1 MAWSRSPRAFL
12 ALLALVAMTAAR
24 GGTAPPSVDTTSGR
38 ALRSGDVAGFTGP
51 YGSHVWSGI
60 PYAAPPV
67 GRLRWQ
73 APQPP
78 PRWEGVREALATGN
92 ACPQFASPFAGEGR
106 GAKGI
111 VGDEDCLY
119 LDVYAPRAEA
129 GEVAGGG
136 RGLPVML
143 WIHGGGNS
151 IGRAGFYDG
160 GNLAATHD
168 VVVVAIQ
175 YRLGPFGWLRHAALR
190 GEGAS
195 AAERSGNFGTLDT
208 IRALEWVQENI
219 AAFGG
224 DPDNVTL
231 FGESAG
237 ARNVLSLL
245 LSPLAQGLF
254 DRAVMQSG
262 GMGGSTV
269 EEAEGFADAAEPGHP
284 YSSSEILAKLLV
296 QDGAVPDHAAA
307 RTRIASMSAAELESL
322 LRGKSHQEILSAYVE
337 DPSSPPGMLSFPQ
350 VFRDGW
356 VLPRERPIAR
366 LARGAYNQVPV
377 ILGTNRDENKLFMA
391 FDPTLARWRFGLFP
405 IPLDENRYRAQS
417 HHQANAWKAR
427 SVDEPAALMRAAQG
441 PSVYAYRWDWD
452 EERSLPL
459 LYDGA
464 KMLGASHGFE
474 IPFVFGHWDLGPDT
488 RLIFGG
494 GSREGRETLSGQM
507 MSYWAE
513 FAHSGSPGRGRAG
526 DLLEWPAWDDASAEA
541 PKYVV
546 FDTPADGG
554 LRLASE
560 TFTVDRVVADLMVD
574 PRLASARDRCA
585 VAQNLTEWRY
595 LSPEKYAAI
604 EICGSYAFDAYPWP
618 DAATE
623 E

>member
-1 MAWSRSPRAFL
+1 MAWSQSFRASL
-12 ALLALVAMTAAR
+12 ALLALATITAAC
-24 GGTAPPSVDTTSGR
+24 GPAPPAVDTTSRR

-67 GRLRWQ
+67 GSLRWR

-78 PRWEGVREALATGN
+78 PSWEGVREALATGN
-92 ACPQFASPFAGEGR
+92 ACPQFASPFSGEAR
-106 GAKGI
+106 GAKDI
-111 VGDEDCLY
+111 IGDEDCLY
-119 LDVYAPRAEA
+119 LDVYAPRAESGELVADA
-129 GEVAGGG
+129 G
-136 RGLPVML
+136 GLPVML

-190 GEGAS
+190 GEGVS

-224 DPDNVTL
+224 DPDNVTI

-237 ARNVLSLL
+237 GRNVLSLL
-245 LSPLAQGLF
+245 LSPLARGLF

-262 GMGGSTV
+262 VMGGSTL
-269 EEAEGFADAAEPGHP
+269 EEAESFAGAAEPGHP
-284 YSSSEILAKLLV
+284 YSSSEIVAKLLV
-296 QDGAVPDHAAA
+296 QDGAVPDRAAA

-356 VLPRERPIAR
+356 VLPREQPIAR

-405 IPLDENRYRAQS
+405 IPLDDNRYQAQS

-427 SVDEPAALMRAAQG
+427 SVDRPAALMRAAQG

-494 GSREGRETLSGQM
+494 GSREGREMLSGQM

-526 DLLEWPAWDDASAEA
+526 DLLEWPAWDGASAEA
-541 PKYVV
+541 PKYIV

-574 PRLASARDRCA
+574 PRLASTRDRCA
-585 VAQNLTEWRY
+585 VARDLTEWRY
-595 LSPEKYAAI
+595 LSREKYAAI
-604 EICGSYAFDAYPWP
+604 EICGSYAYDAYPWP
-618 DAATE
+618 DVATGE
-623 E
+623 